1 MHYIDEGSGK
11 ETIVFSHSLLFTHEI
26 FAKQIEHFKDRY
38 RCIAFDHRGQGKSPV
53 TKDGY
58 DMDTL
63 SEDAIELIEKLG
75 VGPCHF
81 VGLSMGGFVAMRV
94 AIRRSD
100 LIKSVTLLDTSAN
113 AEEAENKAGYRK
125 LNFIG
130 RWFGFRLVISKV
142 MPIMFS
148 TTFMND
154 PARADERKYWAD
166 LICSNDRIGATR
178 AVTGVIDRQG
188 VDDRV
193 DQIDRPVL
201 IIVGEEDTATV
212 PAKSKLMNEKIKGSK
227 LVIIPKTGHLST
239 IESPDAVNAA
249 MDEFLKNL

>member
-1 MHYIDEGSGK
+1 MHYIDTGSGE
-11 ETIVFSHSLLFTHEI
+11 ETIVFSHGLLFDNEI

-63 SEDAIELIEKLG
+63 AQDAIDLIEKLG

-81 VGLSMGGFVAMRV
+81 AGLSMGGFVAMRV
-94 AIRRSD
+94 AVRRPD

-130 RWFGFRLVISKV
+130 RWFGFRLVINKV

-166 LICSNDRIGATR
+166 LICANDRIGATR
-178 AVTGVIDRQG
+178 AVSGVIDRQG
-188 VDDRV
+188 FG
-193 DQIDRPVL
+193 DQIEKIERPTL

-212 PAKSKLMNEKIKGSK
+212 PAKSEFMHGKIKGSK
-227 LVIIPKTGHLST
+227 LVKIPRAGHLST
-239 IESPDAVNAA
+239 IEAPNAVNDA
-249 MDEFLKNL
+249 MDDFLKGL